1 MLNIHNIP
9 FTNFFLILE
18 VTISQTKQETPKIQL
33 VKVQKRIFKNSCS
46 LSTRKKLQRTMF
58 EMPLFGKYN
67 ATNIP
72 SYSRDI
78 MVHFNSQ
85 F

>member
-1 MLNIHNIP
+1 M
-9 FTNFFLILE
+9 
-18 VTISQTKQETPKIQL
+18 
-33 VKVQKRIFKNSCS
+33 QKRIFKNSCS
-46 LSTRKKLQRTMF
+46 LNTGKELKRTMF

-72 SYSRDI
+72 SYSQDI

-85 F
+85 L